1 MVIRRA
7 ALEGVEVSETND
19 AGASIRCRTRCRVC
33 DAGDLELILD
43 YGAMPLAGGFVSA
56 DDSRAS
62 ETYPLSLVRCLDC
75 TLLQVPNTVPPD
87 RIFAEYSYASSTNR
101 TLVEHFE
108 SVAKELFALSEG
120 NEGLIV
126 EFGCN
131 DGILLGPLRAAGA
144 RVVGVD
150 PSDVAQRSSDEQ
162 GWPLVPG
169 YFGPDIASRVR
180 ASYGPARIVTGN
192 NVCAHVDDPNAL
204 VAGVTTLLETEGLF
218 VFEVQYQGDLLD
230 LTQYDTIYH
239 EHTCYYSLTSLVRL
253 LAQHEMKIVDV
264 RRIPTHSGSIHVTAA
279 RVNSRRE
286 PSAVVNAM
294 LAAEL
299 SWDVARFADRVRSR
313 RGSLRRLVQDLVA
326 AGRRV
331 VGYGASGRA
340 TILLNFCGLT
350 PDLVQNVSD
359 LSPLRYGRVIP
370 GVKVPVVPRLVFHQ
384 ERPDYAILTAWNYE
398 AEIVRD
404 EQAFLRSGGRLIA
417 PLPDVRLVGAC

>member
-1 MVIRRA
+1 
-7 ALEGVEVSETND
+7 
-19 AGASIRCRTRCRVC
+19 
-33 DAGDLELILD
+33 
-43 YGAMPLAGGFVSA
+43 
-56 DDSRAS
+56 
-62 ETYPLSLVRCLDC
+62 
-75 TLLQVPNTVPPD
+75 
-87 RIFAEYSYASSTNR
+87 
-101 TLVEHFE
+101 
-108 SVAKELFALSEG
+108 
-120 NEGLIV
+120 
-126 EFGCN
+126 
-131 DGILLGPLRAAGA
+131 
-144 RVVGVD
+144 
-150 PSDVAQRSSDEQ
+150 
-162 GWPLVPG
+162 
-169 YFGPDIASRVR
+169 
-180 ASYGPARIVTGN
+180 VTAN

-204 VAGVTTLLETEGLF
+204 LGGVTTLLETEGLF
-218 VFEVQYQGDLLD
+218 VFEVHYQGDLLD

-253 LAQHEMKIVDV
+253 LARHEMKIVDV
-264 RRIPTHSGSIHVTAA
+264 RRISTHSGSIHVTAA

-294 LAAEL
+294 LAAES
-299 SWDVARFADRVRSR
+299 SWDVARFADRARSR

-350 PDLVQNVSD
+350 SDLVQNVSD